1 MDLNII
7 KPLTIRMPEGPQAFK
22 AGEVVTLP
30 DKVALRLLELAPG
43 KVQKIEELPFMVGQR
58 VRFKHPVNIRNATTY
73 TWEVSE
79 GVVEIIDPL
88 SHLALVIPDT
98 GDIPWLW
105 VNLVYIQP
113 ISTPKEEL

>member
-1 MDLNII
+1 
-7 KPLTIRMPEGPQAFK
+7 
-22 AGEVVTLP
+22 
-30 DKVALRLLELAPG
+30 
-43 KVQKIEELPFMVGQR
+43 
-58 VRFKHPVNIRNATTY
+58 
-73 TWEVSE
+73 
-79 GVVEIIDPL
+79 VEIIDPL